1 MGLILFSGT
10 KLRQAILFQE
20 RFQIASSE
28 KILSKMNFKLF
39 AIVFVV
45 AMIFITRTE
54 SSRSEIVKQK
64 DIRLFR
70 QQRGLGCANEGEL
83 CKTRDAQMPRP
94 CCRQRDHCS
103 RIKTAS
109 PTACDS
115 WVGHLDMPAVSQ
127 DLEATRSDLRHGSRR

>member
-94 CCRQRDHCS
+94 CCRKRDHCS
-103 RIKTAS
+103 RS
-109 PTACDS
+109 C

-127 DLEATRSDLRHGSRR
+127 DLEATRSDLRHGSRRRARS

>member
-1 MGLILFSGT
+1 MGALILFSGT

-45 AMIFITRTE
+45 AMIYITRAE

-70 QQRGLGCANEGEL
+70 QQRGLGCANKFEW
-83 CKTRDAQMPRP
+83 CKTRGRMDRP
-94 CCRQRDHCS
+94 CCFDLHCVDTG
-103 RIKTAS
+103 KA
-109 PTACDS
+109 
-115 WVGHLDMPAVSQ
+115 G
-127 DLEATRSDLRHGSRR
+127 

>member
-39 AIVFVV
+39 AIVFIV

-70 QQRGLGCANEGEL
+70 QQRGLGCVNEGEV

-94 CCRQRDHCS
+94 CCRKRDHCS
-103 RIKTAS
+103 RSCGT
-109 PTACDS
+109 PDTY
-115 WVGHLDMPAVSQ
+115 VDMPAVSQ
-127 DLEATRSDLRHGSRR
+127 DLEATRSDLRLEAGDEQ

>member
-1 MGLILFSGT
+1 MGSGT

-28 KILSKMNFKLF
+28 KILSKMNFKLY

-45 AMIFITRTE
+45 AMIYITRTE

-70 QQRGLGCANEGEL
+70 QQRGLGYANKGEW
-83 CKTRDAQMPRP
+83 CKTRGQMPRP
-94 CCRQRDHCS
+94 CCRKRDHCVES
-103 RIKTAS
+103 GTAGY
-109 PTACDS
+109 A
-115 WVGHLDMPAVSQ
+115 AVSQ
-127 DLEATRSDLRHGSRR
+127 ELEATRSDLRHGSRRRARS

>member
-39 AIVFVV
+39 AIVFIV

-70 QQRGLGCANEGEL
+70 QQRGLGCVNEGEV

-94 CCRQRDHCS
+94 CCRKSGTPD
-103 RIKTAS
+103 TY
-109 PTACDS
+109 
-115 WVGHLDMPAVSQ
+115 VDMPAVSQ
-127 DLEATRSDLRHGSRR
+127 DLEATRSDLRHGSRRR